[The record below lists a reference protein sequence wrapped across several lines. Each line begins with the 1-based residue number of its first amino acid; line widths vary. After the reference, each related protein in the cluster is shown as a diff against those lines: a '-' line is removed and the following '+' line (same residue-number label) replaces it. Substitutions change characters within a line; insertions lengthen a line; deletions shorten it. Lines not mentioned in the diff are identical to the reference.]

1 MWGQNLRLNEIYRTI
16 SPILKKVFGCR
27 DKRVLIQKVYEESKK
42 DKSKNAKLDWPKTKK
57 RWKYLYSYRY
67 NNNTNNKLSL

>member
-16 SPILKKVFGCR
+16 SPILKKVFSGW

-67 NNNTNNKLSL
+67 NNNNNNKLSL